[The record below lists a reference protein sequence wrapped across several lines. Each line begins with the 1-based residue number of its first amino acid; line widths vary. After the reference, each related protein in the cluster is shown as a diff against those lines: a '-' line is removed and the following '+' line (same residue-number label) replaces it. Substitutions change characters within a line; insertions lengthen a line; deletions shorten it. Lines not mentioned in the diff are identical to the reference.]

1 MRHRRLRRV
10 LVAGLLTLAALVVG
24 YGPSEPE
31 APAATGPG
39 LPTGGAPMRIDYGP
53 APDTFGQLYLPAA
66 GRGPFPVVVLV
77 HGGGWS
83 QYRNLSE
90 AAPQAV
96 ALAAHGVAVWNV
108 EYRRVHG
115 GGGWPAT
122 LHDVRDAVNALA
134 GPVRDRVGAALD
146 LGRVHLAGHSAG
158 GHLAAWVAAQPLDP
172 ALRVRSATL
181 MAAVL
186 DLDFAVRNGRD
197 RFVRGLL
204 GGAPEEVPGR
214 YHFASPIEH
223 LPEGVA
229 VTAVHGDA
237 DRVVSPDQS
246 RRYIAAAERAGER
259 AELRILRGSG
269 HADFIDTTSLAWQT
283 AQAVI
288 LGYAATLR

>member
-1 MRHRRLRRV
+1 MTVRRRRV
-10 LVAGLLTLAALVVG
+10 LVAALLTGAALVVG

-31 APAATGPG
+31 APAAAVFDAP
-39 LPTGGAPMRIDYGP
+39 PGGAPLRIDYGP
-53 APDTFGQLYLPAA
+53 AADTFGQLYLPGA
-66 GRGPFPVVVLV
+66 GREPFPVVVLV

-108 EYRRVHG
+108 EYRRVNG
-115 GGGWPAT
+115 AGGWPTT

-134 GPVRDRVGAALD
+134 GPVRDRVGGLID
-146 LGRVHLAGHSAG
+146 LRRVHLAGHSAG

-172 ALRVRSATL
+172 AVRVRSATL

-204 GGAPEEVPGR
+204 GGAPDEVPGR

-223 LPEGVA
+223 LPTGVA

-246 RRYIAAAERAGER
+246 RRYVAAAERAGER
-259 AELRILRGSG
+259 TALHILRGAG
-269 HADFIDTTSLAWQT
+269 HADFIDTASPAWQT
-283 AQAVI
+283 AQAAI

>member
-1 MRHRRLRRV
+1 MRYRRV
-10 LVAGLLTLAALVVG
+10 LVGALLTVAALVIG
-24 YGPSEPE
+24 YGPNEPA
-31 APAATGPG
+31 APAAAG
-39 LPTGGAPMRIDYGP
+39 LGSAAGGAPLRIDYGP
-53 APDTFGQLYLPAA
+53 AADTFGELYLPAT
-66 GRGPFPVVVLV
+66 GREPFPVVVLV

-83 QYRNLSE
+83 QYRNRTE

-108 EYRRVHG
+108 EYRRVG
-115 GGGWPAT
+115 GAGGWPTT

-134 GPVRDRVGAALD
+134 GPVHDRVGGLLD

-158 GHLAAWVAAQPLDP
+158 GHLAAWVAGQPVDP
-172 ALRVRSATL
+172 AVRVRSATL

-186 DLDFAVRNGRD
+186 DLEFAVHNGRD

-204 GGAPEEVPGR
+204 GGAPDEVPGR
-214 YHFASPIEH
+214 YHFSSPIEH
-223 LPEGVA
+223 LPTGVA

-237 DRVVSPDQS
+237 DRVVSPEQS

-259 AELRILRGSG
+259 TALRILHGAG
-269 HADFIDTTSLAWQT
+269 HADFIDTTSLAWHT
-283 AQAVI
+283 AQAAI